1 MEGEQG
7 RYRIYDDDAQGER
20 TASEVSYG
28 RDVRRKST
36 LILGGVIAMA
46 ATVLVSLVVGMPS
59 SSVADILVRLVTF
72 DTGDIVGWKIWRIY
86 MPIMAAAM
94 ITGGGLALSGTV
106 MQCILRNPLASP
118 YTLGLSSAAAF
129 GAAFAILFLDGGS
142 ATSRYISVSSP
153 YVTTACA
160 FGFAMVATA
169 VILLLTRITRV
180 SAETMVLAGIAISAI
195 FSAGLTLMQYMAD
208 STQLGAIVSWTFGNL
223 GKADWGWDAAIF
235 FVGVPIVIYF
245 MLNRWS
251 LNAMNAGDEVAEGVG
266 VGTAR
271 FRMIGLVLSALLS
284 SILVAGFGVIAFVGL
299 LGPHISR
306 MIVGSDHRS
315 LIPMSLVL
323 GAAIMLIADTVA
335 RTAMSPMV
343 LPVGIL
349 TSLLGGPLFIYLLLS
364 RSRRRT
370 YV

>member
-1 MEGEQG
+1 MEKEERRGSVAE
-7 RYRIYDDDAQGER
+7 RY
-20 TASEVSYG
+20 SEHT
-28 RDVRRKST
+28 RRNT
-36 LILGGVIAMA
+36 LLILA
-46 ATVLVSLVVGMPS
+46 AFTVLAAAVLSAVSLGGT
-59 SSVADILVRLVTF
+59 DIPFWDVMRCLFTF
-72 DTGDIVGWKIWRIY
+72 DTASDEGWTVWGIRMPRIT
-86 MPIMAAAM
+86 AAVLA
-94 ITGGGLALSGTV
+94 GAGLSVAGVV

-118 YTLGLSSAAAF
+118 YTLGLSNAAAF
-129 GAAFAILFLDGGS
+129 GAAFAIIFLQGG
-142 ATSRYISVSSP
+142 SVSSFGIDLDNP
-153 YVTTACA
+153 YAVASCA
-160 FGFAMVATA
+160 FLFSMMATGA
-169 VILLLTRITRV
+169 VMLLSRYAGV
-180 SAETMVLAGIAISAI
+180 SAETVVLAGVAISAM
-195 FSAGLTLMQYMAD
+195 FTAGMTLMQYMAD

>member
-1 MEGEQG
+1 
-7 RYRIYDDDAQGER
+7 
-20 TASEVSYG
+20 
-28 RDVRRKST
+28 
-36 LILGGVIAMA
+36 
-46 ATVLVSLVVGMPS
+46 
-59 SSVADILVRLVTF
+59 
-72 DTGDIVGWKIWRIY
+72 
-86 MPIMAAAM
+86 
-94 ITGGGLALSGTV
+94 

-118 YTLGLSSAAAF
+118 YTLGLSNAAAF
-129 GAAFAILFLDGGS
+129 GAAFAIIFLQGG
-142 ATSRYISVSSP
+142 SVSSFGIDLDNP
-153 YVTTACA
+153 YAVASCA
-160 FGFAMVATA
+160 FLFSMMATGA
-169 VILLLTRITRV
+169 VMLLSRYAGV
-180 SAETMVLAGIAISAI
+180 SAETVVLAGVAISAM
-195 FSAGLTLMQYMAD
+195 FTAGMTLMQYMAD

-223 GKADWGWDAAIF
+223 GKAGWGWDAAIF